1 MMDIPSHYHLQFVI
15 LLGESIDFD
24 LILAKYLHFTTFGD
38 GSGHFQNLSLPNSGT
53 EITKKLEK
61 VQNNSPIITQYIRLE
76 SRSKI

>member
-38 GSGHFQNLSLPNSGT
+38 GSGHFQNLSSMTVLNPRLT
-53 EITKKLEK
+53 LEDPRK
-61 VQNNSPIITQYIRLE
+61 TVEDLTARAVLA
-76 SRSKI
+76 